1 VKILV
6 VNWQDRENPLAGG
19 AEIHLHEIFER
30 LAARGHEIT
39 LLCGGWPGCPPRASL
54 NGIAV
59 HRVGTRQTFAL
70 KVHRHWAR
78 EFRAAPF
85 DILFEDINKAPLL
98 TPLWGGRA
106 RVVAC
111 VPHLF
116 GGTVFQELPWP
127 LASAVWLSERP
138 LPFIYRSVPF
148 EAISD
153 GTADDLAHR
162 GIRRDAVT
170 VIYPGVSFDHYTP
183 LASARAP
190 NPTFAYVGRLKKYKG
205 IDLVIRAFARLT
217 DRSATLEIA
226 GAGDYRAALEAL
238 TRSLDLGERVRFL
251 GFISEAEKLAL
262 LRRAWAVALASPK
275 EGWGLTNVEAEAC
288 ATPVVASNSPGIR
301 ESVRDGET
309 GFLVPHGDIDALA
322 HAFAR
327 LASSRE
333 RVASM
338 GAKARA
344 FAETFTWTRAAE
356 ETEAHLQGVT
366 DGRTSDGND
375 GVTRDRGNY

>member
-1 VKILV
+1 MRVLV

-30 LAARGHEIT
+30 LAVRGHEIT
-39 LLCGGWPGCPPRASL
+39 LLCGGWPGCPPRAAL
-54 NGIAV
+54 DGMDV

-70 KVHRHWAR
+70 KVHRYWAR
-78 EFRAAPF
+78 HLRDKPF
-85 DILFEDINKAPLL
+85 DILFEDINKAPLY
-98 TPLWGGRA
+98 TPLWGGAA
-106 RVVAC
+106 RPVVC

-116 GGTVFQELPWP
+116 GGTAFQELAWP
-127 LASAVWLSERP
+127 LATAVWLSERP
-138 LPFIYRSVPF
+138 LPFVYRDIPF

-153 GTADDLAHR
+153 GTADDLVLR
-162 GIRRDAVT
+162 GVAREHVK
-170 VIYPGVSFDHYTP
+170 VIHPGVSFAHYTP

-190 NPTFAYVGRLKKYKG
+190 RPTFAYVGRLKKYKG
-205 IDLVIRAFARLT
+205 VDLVIRAFARLA
-217 DRSATLEIA
+217 DPSATLEIA
-226 GAGDYRAALEAL
+226 GAGDFRPALEAL
-238 TRSLDLGERVRFL
+238 AASLDLGSRVRFL
-251 GFISEAEKLAL
+251 GFISEEEKLAL

-322 HAFAR
+322 GAFDR
-327 LASSRE
+327 LSASRE
-333 RVASM
+333 LVQAM

-344 FAETFTWTRAAE
+344 FAETFTWERAAA
-356 ETEAHLQGVT
+356 ETEAHLMGVIQRG
-366 DGRTSDGND
+366 GRA
-375 GVTRDRGNY
+375 